1 MSDEDIDTEQ
11 TRRLA
16 SLSFLVIEDNE
27 FAQNLA
33 VGLLET
39 IGAGKVRCAGNGL
52 DALSELLVADTPPD
66 VLLVDL
72 GMPEMTGPEMMQQL
86 AARDF
91 SGALILVSGA
101 DEITLDVAGQLAAAR
116 GLNVLGQITK
126 PLTRDSLSQALAN
139 LPAEPEPAS

>member
-33 VGLLET
+33 VGLLKT

-86 AARDF
+86 AAR
-91 SGALILVSGA
+91 
-101 DEITLDVAGQLAAAR
+101 